1 MLLSGFLFEM
11 KYSEN
16 DIIYIAQIYKKI
28 LVKISIDN
36 KTEIKYNL
44 IKLRETLEM
53 SLVKQ
58 AKPKS
63 VVY

>member
-28 LVKISIDN
+28 LVKNIN
-36 KTEIKYNL
+36 
-44 IKLRETLEM
+44 
-53 SLVKQ
+53 
-58 AKPKS
+58 
-63 VVY
+63 